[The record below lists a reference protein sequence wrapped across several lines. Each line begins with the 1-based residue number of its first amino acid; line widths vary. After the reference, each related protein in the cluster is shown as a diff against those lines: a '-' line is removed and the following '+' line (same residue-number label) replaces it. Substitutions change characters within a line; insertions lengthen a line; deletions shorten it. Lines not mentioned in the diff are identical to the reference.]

1 MRRRSTI
8 QKIIDFM
15 TFPLRAIALHDGID
29 RWGLSS
35 LATDRYDYVSR
46 NVVGRCLD
54 VGCGPYN
61 RLVTNFLDGDG
72 KGIDVYPYQGL
83 TDENLVKDIS
93 HFPFDDASFSS
104 VTFVANIN
112 HVPKSLRDTEL
123 AESLRVLKPG
133 GNIVV
138 TMGRPWVEFLVHRLV
153 AFYDRTLGTALDI
166 DSQRGMVEEEDYYL
180 IPREITERLLRVG
193 FRNIERRL
201 FWTQWGLNQLFM
213 GWKPP
218 NS

>member
-15 TFPLRAIALHDGID
+15 TFPLRAIVLHDGID

-35 LATDRYDYVSR
+35 LATDRYDYVCR
-46 NVVGRCLD
+46 HVVGHCLD

-61 RLVTNFLDGDG
+61 RLVTHFLEGDG

-93 HFPFDDASFSS
+93 RFPFDEASFSS

-133 GNIVV
+133 GNIIV
-138 TMGRPWVEFLVHRLV
+138 TMGRPWVEFLVHKLV
-153 AFYDRTLGTALDI
+153 AFYDRTLGTKLDI
-166 DSQRGMVEEEDYYL
+166 DSQRGMVEEEDYYVV
-180 IPREITERLLRVG
+180 PREITERLLRVG

-201 FWTQWGLNQLFM
+201 FWTQWGLNQLFI

-218 NS
+218 NP